1 MGTMAKMFSS
11 EVETMAAQAE
21 EQLGEKVL
29 AAGRF
34 RQGKRPSMA
43 AMVTGTALFEV
54 LRPRRSKT
62 VPRSF
67 VLALT
72 PSRVVA
78 FAFVGVSDDDDGTNY
93 HAVLRQG
100 ERGSWP
106 RESVGLSQG
115 SGHDGLERKLTI
127 GGEEILISRPSNVDD
142 PQTDA
147 FEAALQGTAVPA

>member
-1 MGTMAKMFSS
+1 MGTLAKMFSS
-11 EVETMAAQAE
+11 EVVAMAAQAE
-21 EQLGEKVL
+21 GQLGEKVL
-29 AAGRF
+29 AAGRL

-72 PSRVVA
+72 PTRVVA
-78 FAFVGVSDDDDGTNY
+78 FGFVGVSDDDDGTNY
-93 HAVLRQG
+93 RAVLRDG

-106 RESVGLSQG
+106 RESVTLSGG
-115 SGHDGLERKLTI
+115 SGHDGLDRTLRI
-127 GGEEILISRPSNVDD
+127 GGEEILVTRPSNVDD
-142 PQTDA
+142 PETDA
-147 FEAALQGTAVPA
+147 LEAMLAPGVAV

>member
-1 MGTMAKMFSS
+1 MGTLGKVFGS

-21 EQLGEKVL
+21 AQLGEEVL
-29 AAGRF
+29 AAGRL

-72 PSRVVA
+72 PTRVVA
-78 FAFVGVSDDDDGTNY
+78 FGFVGVSDDDDGTNY
-93 HAVLRQG
+93 RAVLREG

-106 RESVGLSQG
+106 REAVSLSAP
-115 SGHDGLERKLTI
+115 SGHDGLDRTLRI
-127 GGEEILISRPSNVDD
+127 GGEEILVTRPSNVDD
-142 PQTDA
+142 PETDA
-147 FEAALQGTAVPA
+147 FETLLAGAVAA